1 MYEQCIEDVIP
12 EIGNLL
18 DSMKED
24 DSSVTASGA
33 LSRFEEICAPLTVG
47 DLDLPVA
54 AYRWSDGV
62 FYS

>member
-1 MYEQCIEDVIP
+1 MQCIEDVIP

-18 DSMKED
+18 DSMKQED
-24 DSSVTASGA
+24 GSVTASAA
-33 LSRFEEICAPLTVG
+33 LSRFEEICAPLIVE